1 MPSLRQSDDDL
12 AFQAGDFRLSSADIL
27 VWTPEILQEF
37 RRVRSSLLRS
47 VSLAERLERVRQE
60 VSQGQNRFRLVY
72 GTTVCF
78 EESHAGADC
87 QFINEPHFHRRVK
100 RIGHLPMFTVKELP
114 E

>member
-60 VSQGQNRFRLVY
+60 VAQGQNRFRQVY
-72 GTTVCF
+72 
-78 EESHAGADC
+78 AMNC
-87 QFINEPHFHRRVK
+87 QFSRGHCTIRKPHFHGRAR
-100 RIGHLPMFTVKELP
+100 RIGHLPMFTIKELP